1 MKERYLKAMGKTS
14 TQVTFGTFHGVFY
27 AILRHTYRMS
37 GNNIL
42 SEEEKKRLMRELVNH
57 YARDLEEEDEKK
69 LSIAVK
75 ALKYYANSNCWNDC
89 LYNGRIKVSA
99 YLQTA
104 GYKTAQQA
112 LKEIEKCVKNMD

>member
-1 MKERYLKAMGKTS
+1 MKEEDTYVGLRTSRIKNLSPNTRLGKKPS
-14 TQVTFGTFHGVFY
+14 T
-27 AILRHTYRMS
+27 LLNS
-37 GNNIL
+37 K
-42 SEEEKKRLMRELVNH
+42 EKNMTKTAREIEL
-57 YARDLEEEDEKK
+57 EKK

>member
-1 MKERYLKAMGKTS
+1 MSNFICPTCGVKNIDCGKAGYKTAREIELEKEIDR
-14 TQVTFGTFHGVFY
+14 
-27 AILRHTYRMS
+27 
-37 GNNIL
+37 L
-42 SEEEKKRLMRELVNH
+42 SDKNAKL
-57 YARDLEEEDEKK
+57 EKK

-75 ALKYYANSNCWNDC
+75 ALRYYANSNCWDDC
-89 LYNGRIKVSA
+89 FYNGRIKVSA